1 MSQPTTSPIS
11 GLQIFYK
18 DSGAG
23 QPVVFS
29 HGSPV
34 LLISH
39 VTGCAWTIHPIE
51 AR

>member
-1 MSQPTTSPIS
+1 MTEFTSRD
-11 GLQIFYK
+11 GTQIFYK
-18 DSGAG
+18 DWGAAKPMVSG
-23 QPVVFS
+23 

-39 VTGCAWTIHPIE
+39 ITGCAWTIHPIG